1 MISSLKTKEGY
12 LYALIEWEQ
21 IDKDHI
27 LIKYSWVHENYR
39 NNGAIP
45 SMVRLMMDDE
55 TTHDTDFVGW
65 ERGKENK
72 QLKLKWYPVHRILKH
87 LFKLEV

>member
-1 MISSLKTKEGY
+1 MITSLKTEDGFP
-12 LYALIEWEQ
+12 YAFIEWEQ

-45 SMVRLMMDDE
+45 AMVRLMMDME
-55 TTHDTDFVGW
+55 STHDTDFVAW
-65 ERGKENK
+65 ERGEKHR
-72 QLKLKWYPVHRILKH
+72 KLKWYPVHRILKR
-87 LFKLEV
+87 LFKLEA

>member
-1 MISSLKTKEGY
+1 MIVSLKTKEGY
-12 LYALIEWEQ
+12 LYSLIEYEQ

-45 SMVRLMMDDE
+45 AMVRLMIDDK
-55 TTHDTDFVGW
+55 TTNDTDFVGW
-65 ERGKENK
+65 ERGAKNR
-72 QLKLKWYPVHRILKH
+72 KLKWYPVHRILKH